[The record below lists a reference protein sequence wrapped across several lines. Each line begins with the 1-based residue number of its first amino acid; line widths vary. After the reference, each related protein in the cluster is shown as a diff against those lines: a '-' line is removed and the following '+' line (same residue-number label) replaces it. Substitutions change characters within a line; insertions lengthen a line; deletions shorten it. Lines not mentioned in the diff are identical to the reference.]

1 MKKYES
7 ILSLRLSR
15 EEKEAIDQIA
25 KEDIRISSGTSTGAV
40 RKMIMHWRPIT
51 EELRKVKAECL
62 DLYQQNV
69 EYKNAIDDYCR
80 STDAMKKI
88 IASIATLGLALA
100 LSINT
105 ATAEDIQLWG
115 YKCTKIDEQLWYTC
129 TKIDEQLKFR
139 EWPKPWPPYMT
150 AKVKM
155 AKDKP
160 GPLPVPWPL
169 PVPKPIA

>member
-62 DLYQQNV
+62 DLYQQN
-69 EYKNAIDDYCR
+69 EKYAKIIDGYCR
-80 STDAMKKI
+80 SMDEMQKMVKRRK
-88 IASIATLGLALA
+88 GKDQERWE
-100 LSINT
+100 
-105 ATAEDIQLWG
+105 AESEMVEEDRRQMSPEERAREDVKLWRQ
-115 YKCTKIDEQLWYTC
+115 EQG
-129 TKIDEQLKFR
+129 QG
-139 EWPKPWPPYMT
+139 
-150 AKVKM
+150 
-155 AKDKP
+155 KDHDQSQ
-160 GPLPVPWPL
+160 G
-169 PVPKPIA
+169 IGD